1 MADPKGVLPTGFG
14 AGPKGVGKFNT
25 LILSFDFYS
34 FLALIFTGDPED
46 TRLRKVEL
54 TIKIPQIMRDRAKK
68 EKCIKEVSQFSDCC
82 KSSGL
87 LMTFKCKGESDELKK
102 CMDRW

>member
-1 MADPKGVLPTGFG
+1 M
-14 AGPKGVGKFNT
+14 
-25 LILSFDFYS
+25 
-34 FLALIFTGDPED
+34 
-46 TRLRKVEL
+46 EL

-68 EKCIKEVSQFSDCC
+68 EKCIKEVSRFSDCC